1 MTAEAAIHAHEHTVI
16 VNAQPKKVSADS
28 LSYDEVVAL
37 AFASPPSGENV
48 VITVTW
54 RHGNESGSLVKGQ
67 SVPVQDGMKFD
78 VTATDKS

>member
-1 MTAEAAIHAHEHTVI
+1 MTAEAAQAHEHTVI

-28 LSYDEVVAL
+28 LSYDDVVAL
-37 AFASPPSGENV
+37 AFANPPTGPNV

-67 SVPVQDGMKFD
+67 SVEVKNGMKFD
-78 VTATDKS
+78 VSATGES

>member
-1 MTAEAAIHAHEHTVI
+1 MTAEAAHTHEHTVI
-16 VNAQPKKVSADS
+16 VNAQPKKVAADS
-28 LSYDEVVAL
+28 LSYDDVVAL
-37 AFASPPSGENV
+37 AFTTAPTGDNV

-67 SVPVQDGMKFD
+67 SVPVRDGMKVD